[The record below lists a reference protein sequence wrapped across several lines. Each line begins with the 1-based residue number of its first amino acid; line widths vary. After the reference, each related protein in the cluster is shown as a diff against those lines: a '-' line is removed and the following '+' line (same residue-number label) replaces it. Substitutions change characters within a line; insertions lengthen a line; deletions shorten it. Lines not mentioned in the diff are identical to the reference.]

1 MVKVDIMERKATVEG
16 ESVFV
21 NSSIKETMTHEDM
34 ANTYMQTGAQIQQI
48 EAQLAQ
54 KKSDIKELLGVT
66 ETEEDRKIRES
77 LEKAKKIIEKNKM
90 IEEIKTLETNLL
102 KKQNDMKWLA
112 PAMEEIEKARQDTP
126 EGAETQ

>member
-1 MVKVDIMERKATVEG
+1 MVKVDIVERKATVEG